1 MKNKVL
7 LYIPFLLIIIAAF
20 LFNLLAPLTTNA
32 KDDSKSINLGTYYEF
47 YRDSTNKLT
56 IENMLSDEFEGEF
69 ARSQQKYLFFWH
81 TDDTIWLRLDAAE
94 IIRDPEESYWLEATD
109 KLNSIE
115 VYLVR
120 DDDTYDI
127 QKGGMSNIKNQE
139 IDYRSNLFYIEDPSI
154 EAIYVKLDGV
164 MPLNLISFFY
174 TTKDFIEKVIAYK
187 FYTGI
192 FYGFMISL
200 LIYNLFL
207 FFSLKEKAYLYY
219 VFYMLCFIFYQA
231 AMNSLDLELLG
242 PFFSEHFFTRTIPLV
257 GNILFIFMILFGK
270 EFLDLK
276 RNLPQF
282 NQVAN
287 GLLGVTVIFLFFIY
301 FTENITITDYMS
313 LIMAIVVP
321 SFLWLS
327 GLLVLLKG
335 HKMARYYMIGWTV
348 LLGSIMVQALGFL
361 SVIPFHPRIYEE
373 VPAIG
378 AAFEAIFLSL
388 ALGDKI
394 NIMKKEHQAS
404 QEKLNEKLEH
414 LVAERTQQLE
424 RVNAELEVLAHTDQL
439 TQLPNRF
446 QLDRL
451 LKEGSEHAQN
461 KDVPLSLI
469 LLDIDQ
475 FKAVNDNYG
484 HQVGDLVL
492 QEVAMQLKE
501 SVLREGTIGRWG
513 GEEFL
518 IICPQSAIGTAIDL
532 AEKTRRQIEE
542 HTFPVVVHKTVS
554 FGVTS
559 YVPGD
564 TLHSML
570 SRCDKALYHAKN
582 NGRNRVEYLLAND

>member
-7 LYIPFLLIIIAAF
+7 LYIPFLLIIIASF
-20 LFNLLAPLTTNA
+20 LFNLLTPLTANA
-32 KDDSKSINLGTYYEF
+32 LEDAKSINLGTYYEF
-47 YRDSTNKLT
+47 YRDPTNKLT
-56 IENMLSDEFEGEF
+56 IEDVLSDEYERAFIQ
-69 ARSQQKYLFFWH
+69 SQQKYLFFWQ
-81 TDDTIWLRLDAAE
+81 TEDTIWLRLHADE
-94 IIRDPEESYWLEATD
+94 IMHDLDETYWLEATD

-115 VYLVR
+115 VYLVKS
-120 DDDTYDI
+120 DDTYDM
-127 QKGGMSNIKNQE
+127 QKGGISHIKNQE
-139 IDYRSNLFYIEDPSI
+139 IAYRSNLFYIEDPSI
-154 EAIYVKLDGV
+154 EAIYVKLDGI

-187 FYTGI
+187 FYTGL
-192 FYGFMISL
+192 FYGFMTSL

-231 AMNSLDLELLG
+231 SMNSLDLELVGHL
-242 PFFSEHFFTRTIPLV
+242 FSERFFTRSISLI
-257 GNILFIFMILFGK
+257 GNLLLIFMILFGK

-276 RNLPQF
+276 RNFPQF
-282 NQVAN
+282 NRMAN
-287 GLLGVTVIFLFFIY
+287 GLLGATVISFFSVY
-301 FTENITITDYMS
+301 FTTDITMMNTI
-313 LIMAIVVP
+313 LIIMAIFVTF
-321 SFLWLS
+321 FLWLS

-394 NIMKKEHQAS
+394 NIMKKEYQAS

-414 LVAERTQQLE
+414 LVAERTQQLKMA
-424 RVNAELEVLAHTDQL
+424 NTELEILAHTDQL

-446 QLDRL
+446 QVDRL
-451 LKEGSEHAQN
+451 LTDGFERAQS
-461 KDVPLSLI
+461 KQMPLSII

-501 SVLREGTIGRWG
+501 SVSNEGTIGRWG

-518 IICPQSAIGTAIDL
+518 IICPQSPLGTAIDL
-532 AEKTRRQIEE
+532 AEKIRRQIEG
-542 HTFPVVVHKTVS
+542 HTFPVVIHKTVS

-559 YVPGD
+559 YISGD

-582 NGRNRVEYLLAND
+582 NGRNRVEYLQ

>member
-1 MKNKVL
+1 MK
-7 LYIPFLLIIIAAF
+7 LI
-20 LFNLLAPLTTNA
+20 
-32 KDDSKSINLGTYYEF
+32 
-47 YRDSTNKLT
+47 
-56 IENMLSDEFEGEF
+56 
-69 ARSQQKYLFFWH
+69 H
-81 TDDTIWLRLDAAE
+81 
-94 IIRDPEESYWLEATD
+94 
-109 KLNSIE
+109 
-115 VYLVR
+115 
-120 DDDTYDI
+120 
-127 QKGGMSNIKNQE
+127 
-139 IDYRSNLFYIEDPSI
+139 
-154 EAIYVKLDGV
+154 
-164 MPLNLISFFY
+164 
-174 TTKDFIEKVIAYK
+174 TTKDFIEKVIAHK

-219 VFYMLCFIFYQA
+219 VFYMLCFILYQA

-282 NQVAN
+282 NRVAN

-414 LVAERTQQLE
+414 LVVERTQQLE
-424 RVNAELEVLAHTDQL
+424 MVNAELKILAHTDQL

-446 QLDRL
+446 QLDQL
-451 LKEGSEHAQN
+451 LKDGFERAQN

-501 SVLREGTIGRWG
+501 SVLSEGTIGRWG

-518 IICPQSAIGTAIDL
+518 IICPQSPLGTAIDL
-532 AEKTRRQIEE
+532 AEKIRRQIEE
-542 HTFPVVVHKTVS
+542 HTFPVVIHKTVS

-559 YVPGD
+559 YIPGD
-564 TLHSML
+564 TLYSML

-582 NGRNRVEYLLAND
+582 NGRNRVECLQ